1 MICTC
6 KYYITL
12 SSVELFKVLEMQRL
26 FLQLGTINLM
36 LLSNLKF
43 WFIVTVDKDFWEK
56 FILWKLYFIF
66 QLWKVPIK
74 SILFTGRSMCY
85 SN

>member
-1 MICTC
+1 
-6 KYYITL
+6 
-12 SSVELFKVLEMQRL
+12 MQRL
-26 FLQLGTINLM
+26 CLQLGTINLM
-36 LLSNLKF
+36 LLSKLKF

-74 SILFTGRSMCY
+74 SILFTGRSMLFQLERCCFGCEFCLPFPY
-85 SN
+85 LGYVY

>member
-12 SSVELFKVLEMQRL
+12 SSVELFKVLLMQRL

-43 WFIVTVDKDFWEK
+43 WFIVTVDKKIWEK

-74 SILFTGRSMCY
+74 SKKFHM
-85 SN
+85 

>member
-1 MICTC
+1 
-6 KYYITL
+6 
-12 SSVELFKVLEMQRL
+12 MQRL

-43 WFIVTVDKDFWEK
+43 WFIVTVDKK
-56 FILWKLYFIF
+56 KLR
-66 QLWKVPIK
+66 KVYIMKAVFYISIIK
-74 SILFTGRSMCY
+74 G